1 MLLQCH
7 SIREVPIRTLARE
20 VKRGVSAGEP
30 LPDPFPIF
38 KEKKMTI
45 RRGSITML
53 AGPPG
58 SMKTVKTLNMVNNM
72 KVPTLYHSSDSDSF
86 TMASRSLSM
95 LTGERT
101 DETEVWVLARA
112 DMAGKVLKD
121 MDFVRWSFM
130 SSPTLDHMR
139 LEAEAF
145 RELKGEY
152 PHLTVIDIMMDI
164 NYEGAGE
171 QNYWALMAELKDM
184 AREQETAIL
193 VVHHTSESAKAGSP
207 PPRSAIMGKAN
218 QLPTLILTLWGDAH
232 AGTLDVAT
240 VKNRFGPQDPMA
252 KRFFKMK
259 ADPGICLIEEM
270 EQPAEVPLLF
280 HDGPRVDA
288 DDKINEWDD

>member
-1 MLLQCH
+1 M
-7 SIREVPIRTLARE
+7 V
-20 VKRGVSAGEP
+20 
-30 LPDPFPIF
+30 
-38 KEKKMTI
+38 
-45 RRGSITML
+45 

-58 SMKTVKTLNMVNNM
+58 SMKTVMTLNAVKNIG
-72 KVPTLYHSSDSDSF
+72 VPTLYHSSDSDDF

-95 LTGERT
+95 LTGTAT
-101 DETEVWVLARA
+101 DETELWVMTNKQLAH
-112 DMAGKVLKD
+112 DTLKD

-130 SSPTLDHMR
+130 SSPTLEHMER
-139 LEAEAF
+139 EADAF
-145 RELKGEY
+145 FELKGEY

-252 KRFFKMK
+252 KNGTFKMR
-259 ADPGICLIEEM
+259 AQPALCLIEEM
-270 EQPAEVPLLF
+270 EQPADVPVLF
-280 HDGPRVDA
+280 RDGPWTDKE
-288 DDKINEWDD
+288 DKINAWASDGVAAPERPTSSDGWEDD

>member
-1 MLLQCH
+1 M
-7 SIREVPIRTLARE
+7 RTLARQ
-20 VKRGVSAGEP
+20 VRRGVSAGEP
-30 LPDPFPIF
+30 LPAPWPIF
-38 KEKKMTI
+38 DDKKMTI
-45 RRGSITML
+45 RRGSISMV

-58 SMKTVKTLNMVNNM
+58 SMKTVWTLNAVKNM
-72 KVPTLYHSSDSDSF
+72 QVPTLYHSSDSDDF

-95 LTGERT
+95 LTGTPT
-101 DETEVWVLARA
+101 DETELWVMSQKQLAH
-112 DMAGKVLKD
+112 DTLKD

-139 LEAEAF
+139 DEADAFLEIN
-145 RELKGEY
+145 GEY

-252 KRFFKMK
+252 KKFIKMM
-259 ADPGICLIEEM
+259 ADPSVCLIEESNEPEPPPM
-270 EQPAEVPLLF
+270 LF
-280 HDGPRVDA
+280 HDGPRVSE
-288 DDKINEWDD
+288 DDKINAWE